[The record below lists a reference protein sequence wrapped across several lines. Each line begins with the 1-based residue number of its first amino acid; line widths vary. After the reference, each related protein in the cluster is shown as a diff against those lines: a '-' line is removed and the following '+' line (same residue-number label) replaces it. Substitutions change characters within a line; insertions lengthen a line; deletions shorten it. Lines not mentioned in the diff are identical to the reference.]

1 MKASDLTSK
10 SAAEL
15 KEQLIELRKEQFNL
29 RMEQASG
36 QLAQPHRVKQVRRD
50 IARVKTV
57 LGQQAAAQ

>member
-1 MKASDLTSK
+1 MKASDLTGK

-29 RMEQASG
+29 RLEQASG
-36 QLAQPHRVKQVRRD
+36 QMAQPHRVKQVRRD

>member
-1 MKASDLTSK
+1 MKASELTGK

-36 QLAQPHRVKQVRRD
+36 QMSQPHRVKQVRRD